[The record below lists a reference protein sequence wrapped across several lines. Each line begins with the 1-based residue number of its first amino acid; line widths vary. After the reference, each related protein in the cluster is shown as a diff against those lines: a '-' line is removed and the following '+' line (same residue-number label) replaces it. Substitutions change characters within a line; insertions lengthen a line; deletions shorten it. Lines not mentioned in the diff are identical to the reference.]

1 MNYEVLYE
9 HFNFYL
15 ENEQQFKSTERFACV
30 SKKCSKTYSFV
41 YANLLM
47 NICSDFESLVR
58 AYFDK
63 ESSDLIN
70 IDQII
75 DLIQSDKDL
84 SAIFSESCQYQKTD
98 YETLTPFYIKT
109 NQKYNTKS
117 FEWWTAYN
125 SVKHNKV
132 KSMEKANQK
141 TVLTALGALYIL
153 NRYILSI
160 IAKQDGG
167 TDIFQNDQYLFR
179 LTLLKSQCRPL
190 SKLIMREMN
199 NSF

>member
-1 MNYEVLYE
+1 MDREVLNE

-15 ENEQQFKSTERFACV
+15 ENERQFRAAERYVYVST
-30 SKKCSKTYSFV
+30 KCRKTYSFA

-47 NICSDFESLVR
+47 NICSDFESLIR

-63 ESSDLIN
+63 ENSEPIN
-70 IDQII
+70 IDQLI

-98 YETLTPFYIKT
+98 YKTLTPFYIKT
-109 NQKYNTKS
+109 NQRYNTKS

-132 KSMEKANQK
+132 KNMAQANQK
-141 TVLTALGALYIL
+141 NVLAALGALYII

-160 IAKQDGG
+160 TAKADGRA
-167 TDIFQNDQYLFR
+167 DIFSKDENLFK
-179 LTLLKSQCRPL
+179 LTTLKTRYTSMSRI
-190 SKLIMREMN
+190 LIREKN
-199 NSF
+199 N

>member
-1 MNYEVLYE
+1 MDRATLNE

-15 ENEQQFKSTERFACV
+15 ENEQQFKSTERYVYV
-30 SKKCSKTYSFV
+30 SKKCKTTFSFA

-47 NICSDFESLVR
+47 NICSDFESLIR

-63 ESSDLIN
+63 ENSQPIN

-75 DLIQSDKDL
+75 ALIQSDKDL

-98 YETLTPFYIKT
+98 YETLTPLDIKT
-109 NQKYNTKS
+109 NQKNNIKS
-117 FEWWTAYN
+117 FDWWTANN

-132 KSMEKANQK
+132 ANITRANQK

-153 NRYILSI
+153 NRYVLSI
-160 IAKQDGG
+160 TAKQEGG
-167 TDIFQNDQYLFR
+167 TDIFQNDQYLFK
-179 LTLLKSQCRPL
+179 LTMLKSQCKPL
-190 SKLIMREMN
+190 SNLIMREMN